1 MTSLF
6 AKELKKY
13 TYNDLRALFG
23 CKNDEK
29 LNLILKKL
37 KEYGI
42 LKSIKK
48 VDGEITDL
56 QYEDEIL
63 VEVDELVE
71 GINYVFNYVGVV
83 IVSGI
88 LLKCYPKYIDKNN
101 EPINE
106 LKQILKVIEKYNAKE
121 QVITMYNETN
131 SGGSFNYL
139 AIALYLLNDYYEYGV
154 YRNDKDIIETNG
166 EGSIIWDKTIN
177 ETFMLINNNKP
188 YYLELQTKKHQNDD
202 MDFFTRLHRIILTE
216 VSKEFESIGIF
227 SLFDMLGV
235 DLTDEFIDDLGD
247 KDYISYKLLNE
258 LNVEFNTR
266 KQNLLK
272 LFYTYVNKATSIN
285 DINCLSLYGTQSFN
299 LVWEKVCAEIFENKL
314 DFMLK
319 DIDTNIICNDENI
332 KLIKLIEKPKWT
344 YTNNHALDTLKPD
357 CITIHDDCK
366 SKYLVIID
374 AKYYSPILEKGL
386 VPRNQ
391 PGVESITKQFL
402 YQLAYKKLIEDNGY
416 EVRNIFV
423 LPTEEKEA
431 DIVDKGCVTMDM
443 FTKEPLNLKPIYVK
457 FISAKIAYDLYL
469 QNRKF
474 DLNRIL
480 Q

>member
-6 AKELKKY
+6 VKELKKY
-13 TYNDLRALFG
+13 TYNELRALFS
-23 CKNDEK
+23 CENDEK
-29 LNLILKKL
+29 LNSILKKL

-48 VDGEITDL
+48 TEGEITDL

-63 VEVDELVE
+63 VEVDELVD

-88 LLKCYPKYIDKNN
+88 LLKCYPKYINKNN
-101 EPINE
+101 EPISE
-106 LKQILKVIEKYNAKE
+106 LKQILKVIEKYNSKE

-166 EGSIIWDKTIN
+166 KGSIIWDKTIN

-202 MDFFTRLHRIILTE
+202 MDFFARFHRIILTE
-216 VSKEFESIGIF
+216 VSKEFESIGVF
-227 SLFDMLGV
+227 SLFDILGV
-235 DLTDEFIDDLGD
+235 DLTDEEIDDLGD
-247 KDYISYKLLNE
+247 KDYISYKIQKE

-272 LFYTYVNKATSIN
+272 LFYTYINKTTSIN

-314 DFMLK
+314 EFELK
-319 DIDTNIICNDENI
+319 DIDANIICNDKTT
-332 KLIKLIEKPKWT
+332 KLIALIEKPKWT
-344 YTNNHALDTLKPD
+344 YTNKYASATLIPD
-357 CITIHDDCK
+357 CITIYNDGEN
-366 SKYLVIID
+366 KYFIIID
-374 AKYYSPILEKGL
+374 AKYYSPILEKGFT
-386 VPRNQ
+386 PQNQ

-416 EVRNIFV
+416 KVRNIFI
-423 LPTEEKEA
+423 LPTEEESVK
-431 DIVDKGCVTMDM
+431 DKSSVTMDM
-443 FTKEPLNLKPIYVK
+443 FTEEPLKLEPIYVK
-457 FISAKIAYDLYL
+457 FIPAKEAYELYL
-469 QNRKF
+469 HNKTYKHMN
-474 DLNRIL
+474 DLLN
-480 Q
+480 